1 MFKFVNTYSIV
12 KLLHHSYCLS
22 ILPIKNKTLNI
33 TIFYKKKNI
42 YIYIYIEILEKTN
55 NKMHHT

>member
-22 ILPIKNKTLNI
+22 ILSIKNKTLNI
-33 TIFYKKKNI
+33 TIFYKKKKN
-42 YIYIYIEILEKTN
+42 IYIYIEILEKTN
-55 NKMHHT
+55 NKMHCT

>member
-22 ILPIKNKTLNI
+22 ILSIKNKTLNI
-33 TIFYKKKNI
+33 KKFYKKK